1 MSAVMPPPAS
11 PRNRLLALLP
21 ADDFERLRPHLS
33 PIALTAGQAIYDS
46 GRPADWIY
54 FPTTVVVSFVHT
66 TESGATT
73 QVGLVGNEGVL
84 GLAVLLGAKSLPD
97 GAIVQIAGDALRSRG
112 EVVAEEFW
120 RGGAFQQLLLRY
132 LQALMTQISQTAACN
147 QMHSVEQRLC
157 RWLLLCLDRV
167 ESNELIMTQEFLAGM
182 LGDRRESVTLAAGNL
197 QSLGLIQYAR
207 GRVAV
212 LDRAGLEARAC
223 ECYEAVRTE
232 IARLLGQWQS
242 GPGSAPTA
250 ANRCSG

>member
-1 MSAVMPPPAS
+1 MPAAAAPSPS

-21 ADDFERLRPHLS
+21 EDEFERLRPHLS
-33 PIALTAGQAIYDS
+33 PILLTAGQPIYDP

-54 FPTTVVVSFVHT
+54 FPTTAVVSFVHIT
-66 TESGATT
+66 ASGATT

-97 GAIVQIAGDALRSRG
+97 GAVVQIAGDALRSRG
-112 EVVAEEFW
+112 ELVADEFW
-120 RGGAFQQLLLRY
+120 RGGVFQHLLLRY
-132 LQALMTQISQTAACN
+132 LQALMTQISQTAVCN

-167 ESNELIMTQEFLAGM
+167 ESDELTMTQEFLAGM

-207 GRVAV
+207 GRLTL

-223 ECYEAVRTE
+223 ECYQVVRTE
-232 IARLLGQWQS
+232 IARVLDQ
-242 GPGSAPTA
+242 PGFVRRPSPTA
-250 ANRCSG
+250 GARH

>member
-1 MSAVMPPPAS
+1 MSAVAPAWTS

-33 PIALTAGQAIYDS
+33 QIVLAAGQAIYDS
-46 GRPADWIY
+46 GHPADWIY
-54 FPTTVVVSFVHT
+54 FPTTAAVSFVHT
-66 TESGATT
+66 APSGATT
-73 QVGLVGNEGVL
+73 QVGLVGNEGAL
-84 GLAVLLGAKSLPD
+84 GLALLLGATSLPD
-97 GAIVQIAGDALRSRG
+97 AAVVQIAGEALRARG
-112 EVVAEEFW
+112 EVVADEFW
-120 RGGAFQQLLLRY
+120 RGGAFQRLLLRY

-167 ESNELIMTQEFLAGM
+167 ESDELMMTQEFLAGM

-207 GRVAV
+207 GRVSV

-223 ECYEAVRTE
+223 ECYQIVRTE
-232 IARLLGQWQS
+232 IARLLDPEDSAVTRAS
-242 GPGSAPTA
+242 GSP
-250 ANRCSG
+250 

>member
-1 MSAVMPPPAS
+1 MSAVSVPS

-21 ADDFERLRPHLS
+21 AAEFEQLRPHLF
-33 PIALTAGQAIYDS
+33 PVDLIAGEEIYDA

-54 FPTTVVVSFVHT
+54 FPTTAVVSFVHT

-84 GLAVLLGAKSLPD
+84 GLALVLGARSLPD
-97 GAIVQIAGDALRSRG
+97 GAIVQIAGEALRARQD
-112 EVVAEEFW
+112 VVEEAFW
-120 RGGAFQQLLLRY
+120 RGGVFQHLLLRY

-167 ESNELIMTQEFLAGM
+167 QAEELAMTQEFLAGM

-207 GRVAV
+207 GHILV

-223 ECYEAVRTE
+223 ECYQVVRSEIERLLSRADLTGAPAR
-232 IARLLGQWQS
+232 IAR
-242 GPGSAPTA
+242 SA
-250 ANRCSG
+250 

>member
-1 MSAVMPPPAS
+1 MSAVAPSSAS

-21 ADDFERLRPHLS
+21 VADFERLQPHLS
-33 PIALTAGQAIYDS
+33 PVALTAGQAIYDS
-46 GRPADWIY
+46 GRVPDWIY
-54 FPTTVVVSFVHT
+54 FPTTAVVSFVHT

-97 GAIVQIAGDALRSRG
+97 GAVVQIAGEALRSRG
-112 EVVAEEFW
+112 EVIADEFW
-120 RGGAFQQLLLRY
+120 RGGVFQHLLLRY

-167 ESNELIMTQEFLAGM
+167 ESDEMTMTQEFLARM

-197 QSLGLIQYAR
+197 QSLGLIQYQR
-207 GRVAV
+207 GRMAV

-223 ECYEAVRTE
+223 ECYQVVRSE
-232 IARLLGQWQS
+232 IAQLLGQADPRHDPS
-242 GPGSAPTA
+242 
-250 ANRCSG
+250 RE

>member
-1 MSAVMPPPAS
+1 MSPVVSLSAS

-21 ADDFERLRPHLS
+21 AEEFGRLREHLS
-33 PIALTAGQAIYDS
+33 PVFLTAGEAIYDS
-46 GRPADWIY
+46 GLPADWIY
-54 FPTTVVVSFVHT
+54 FPTTAVVSFVHT
-66 TESGATT
+66 AESGATT
-73 QVGLVGNEGVL
+73 QVGVVGNEGVL

-97 GAIVQIAGDALRSRG
+97 GAIVQIAGEALRSRG
-112 EVVAEEFW
+112 EVVAAEFW
-120 RGGAFQQLLLRY
+120 RAGTFQHLLLRY

-167 ESNELIMTQEFLAGM
+167 ESDELTMTQEVLAGM

-212 LDRAGLEARAC
+212 LDRAGLEAMAC
-223 ECYEAVRTE
+223 ECYKIVRTE
-232 IARLLGQWQS
+232 IAQLLSQAPR
-242 GPGSAPTA
+242 GPGPSPIALD
-250 ANRCSG
+250 R